1 MYVNPRLF
9 KISYRYFIKHPFQ
22 TAMMVLGI
30 ALGVALVV
38 SIDIANASVEASFQ
52 KSTQSITGRA
62 THQIIGTYQPLNQSI
77 YTTLKTK
84 LDFEKSAPV
93 IIGHAIVKELNN
105 KPMQILGIDP
115 FSEFKFR
122 SFDILKQQSTGRD
135 TENFTDLIL
144 KPGAVMI
151 SSNLASKHQIKKN
164 SQLTLVF
171 GNKEM
176 VITIIGFIT
185 ITENSDEHDLADGLL
200 YMDISSAQ
208 EILNL
213 EKKISYI
220 DLILDNESK
229 NLPKIKSLLPNS
241 VKVLPTARKS
251 AAIREMSK
259 SFEFNLSAFSL
270 LALLVGLFLIYNTV
284 VFSIISRR
292 QMFGIL
298 RALGVTRQE
307 IFYMVISES
316 FFLGIVG
323 TLIGLLLGAFLGI
336 YTVRM
341 VSQTVSGLYYFL
353 PNTLFH
359 ISLFTLVKGVL
370 LGIVVS
376 VLSSLL
382 PALEANQSQ
391 ANDTLHRSDLEL
403 KTNRWLP
410 YLSYFGLI
418 LNITGITI
426 LVYSSKNVPLGFLG
440 TAFIVF
446 GFAFFIPMLTR
457 IMILVFLPVLTHIL
471 GITAK
476 MALRSIS
483 RSLSRTGVSIA
494 ALMIAISVYIGVG
507 IMINSFKGS
516 LNQWV
521 DHNLKGDVHIGS
533 SDITQKFLP
542 SHMIKT
548 IKSLPIVDRINE
560 YQFIQLQTGPYINA
574 TLFVTTNTQPNYQW
588 VWKIANSEELGKKF
602 LGDVVFISES
612 FAWKHDITAT
622 KNNVLTLDTPKG
634 IQNFRVG
641 GVFSDFFLRGG
652 RIVIH
657 RNTYT
662 KFWSEVRPTQIEV
675 YLKNINQESN
685 FIKTAEAIFDNQ
697 PLLYTTQVQIRK
709 RVLKAFDN
717 TFAITIALQILSALV
732 AVIGILNTIMSL
744 IYERFREIGVL
755 RANGLSIG
763 QLWKMLMIESGFI
776 GLLSGLIALPL
787 GTVLSWIL
795 IAVINKRS
803 FGWTL
808 NFSFD
813 TNIYM
818 HALMLSI
825 GAALF
830 AGIYPAWRASRTQIM
845 NAIRT
850 E

>member
-1 MYVNPRLF
+1 MLLSPRLF

-38 SIDIANASVEASFQ
+38 SIDIANTSVEASFQ
-52 KSTQSITGRA
+52 KSTQSVTGKA
-62 THQIIGTYQPLNQSI
+62 THQIIGTYHPLNQSI
-77 YTTLKTK
+77 YTTLKTR
-84 LDFEKSAPV
+84 LGFEKSAPV
-93 IIGHAIVKELNN
+93 ITGQTVVKELNN

-122 SFDILKQQSTGRD
+122 SLEILKGESVARD
-135 TENFTDLIL
+135 TVNFTDLIL
-144 KPGAVMI
+144 IPGSAMI
-151 SSNLASKHQIKKN
+151 SSNLASKYKIIKN
-164 SQLTLVF
+164 SQLTLIF
-171 GNKEM
+171 GEKELK
-176 VITIIGFIT
+176 ITIVGFIT
-185 ITENSDEHDLADGLL
+185 VTENAEENNLADGIL

-213 EKKISYI
+213 EKNLSHI
-220 DLILDNESK
+220 DLILDNPSVT
-229 NLPKIKSLLPNS
+229 LPKIKTILPNG

-292 QMFGIL
+292 QMFGVL
-298 RALGVTRQE
+298 RALGITRQE
-307 IFYMVISES
+307 IFYMVIGES
-316 FFLGIVG
+316 LFLGIVG
-323 TLIGLLLGAFLGI
+323 TFIGLLLGAFLGI

-353 PNTLFH
+353 PNSLFH
-359 ISLFTLVKGVL
+359 ISLFTVFKGVL

-376 VLSSLL
+376 VLSALL
-382 PALEANQSQ
+382 PALEANQSKT
-391 ANDTLHRSDLEL
+391 NDTLHRSNLEL

-410 YLSYFGLI
+410 YISYFGLI
-418 LNITGITI
+418 LNIIGIAI
-426 LVYSSKNVPLGFLG
+426 LYYSSKNIMLGFLG

-457 IMILVFLPVLTHIL
+457 IIILIFMPVLTRLL

-476 MALRSIS
+476 IALRSIS

-533 SDITQKFLP
+533 SDMTQKYLSP
-542 SHMIKT
+542 QMVKT
-548 IKSLPIVDRINE
+548 IKTLPMTESVNE
-560 YQFIQLQTGPYINA
+560 YQFIQMQTGPYINA
-574 TLFVTTNTQPNYQW
+574 TLFVTSNALPNYQW
-588 VWKIANSEELGKKF
+588 VWKTAESEELKDSF
-602 LGDVVFISES
+602 LKGVVFISES
-612 FAWKHDITAT
+612 FAWKHDITAS
-622 KNNVLTLDTPKG
+622 KNNIITLETPKG
-634 IQNFRVG
+634 TQHFEVG

-652 RIVIH
+652 RIVMH
-657 RNTYT
+657 RNMYR
-662 KFWSEVRPTQIEV
+662 KYWSETRPTQLEV
-675 YLKNINQESN
+675 YLKNTNQETN
-685 FIKTAEAIFDNQ
+685 FIATTRTIFKDQ

-709 RVLKAFDN
+709 RILKAFDS

-744 IYERFREIGVL
+744 IYERSREIGVL

-763 QLWKMLMIESGFI
+763 QLWKMLLIESGFI

-808 NFSFD
+808 NFD
-813 TNIYM
+813 LDINIFIN
-818 HALMLSI
+818 ALMLSV

-830 AGIYPAWRASRTQIM
+830 AGIYPAWKASRTQIM